1 MAPDYPN
8 CYDSPYQREEARAP
22 REAIGNTQAYP
33 ARKPGFLRGLFE
45 DLSFAQVVA
54 GAAAAATSVVLASK
68 IGIAGSVIGA
78 AVSSVVTV
86 VSSQIYRHFIT
97 TGAEKLKGA
106 YTGGDV
112 RESAYGAYA
121 AGGARVPG
129 DKPLGTGV
137 IGWSANAD
145 AAHEGGW
152 ESSACFKRSANCQ
165 PCAGTGAQMGA
176 RIAPERLRAR
186 AKAER
191 ASTQRKVIG
200 FSAIAAILAVAAC
213 VAIILL
219 STAGEGIG
227 TKPEAIFTA
236 PAATQDAPE
245 DAEGSATDSQ
255 TAEEPAQ
262 ADDSS
267 EQEGS
272 GQSPA
277 NDPSASDDQN
287 VGGATSSPDATTG
300 TEPDSSSGTG
310 GANSDDAA
318 GNTNSGDAPTGGSGT
333 ATGGAAQQAAR
344 R

>member
-8 CYDSPYQREEARAP
+8 CYDSPYQREEARTP
-22 REAIGNTQAYP
+22 HEAIGNTQAYP

-86 VSSQIYRHFIT
+86 VSSQVYRHFIT
-97 TGAEKLKGA
+97 TGAEKLKGV
-106 YTGGDV
+106 YTGGD
-112 RESAYGAYA
+112 EHAGGYGTYA
-121 AGGARVPG
+121 AGGAYASGR
-129 DKPLGTGV
+129 
-137 IGWSANAD
+137 ACD
-145 AAHEGGW
+145 ARFEHRPDGQLSSGNGMQAGG
-152 ESSACFKRSANCQ
+152 
-165 PCAGTGAQMGA
+165 

-200 FSAIAAILAVAAC
+200 FSAIAAILAVVAC

-219 STAGEGIG
+219 GTAGEGLG

-236 PAATQDAPE
+236 PVATQDTPE
-245 DAEGSATDSQ
+245 GTEDTTAHDQ
-255 TAEEPAQ
+255 TAEKPEQ
-262 ADDSS
+262 TGDSS
-267 EQEGS
+267 EQEDS
-272 GQSPA
+272 EQPPA
-277 NDPSASDDQN
+277 DEPSADGSQN
-287 VGGATSSPDATTG
+287 AGGTAPSPDTTPGTG
-300 TEPDSSSGTG
+300 TDGSVGTG
-310 GANSDDAA
+310 DANSGDAA
-318 GNTNSGDAPTGGSGT
+318 GNTDSGDASTGGTDT
-333 ATGGAAQQAAR
+333 AAGNATQQPTR

>member
-8 CYDSPYQREEARAP
+8 CYDSPYQREEARTP
-22 REAIGNTQAYP
+22 HEAIGNTQAYP

-86 VSSQIYRHFIT
+86 VSSQVYRHFIT

-106 YTGGDV
+106 YTGGD
-112 RESAYGAYA
+112 EHAGGYGAYA
-121 AGGARVPG
+121 AGSAYASGRACGARFEHRPDG
-129 DKPLGTGV
+129 QLSSGNGMQ
-137 IGWSANAD
+137 A
-145 AAHEGGW
+145 GG
-152 ESSACFKRSANCQ
+152 
-165 PCAGTGAQMGA
+165 

-200 FSAIAAILAVAAC
+200 FSAIAAILAVVAC

-219 STAGEGIG
+219 GTAGEGLG

-236 PAATQDAPE
+236 PAATQDEPE

-255 TAEEPAQ
+255 AAEEPAQ

-267 EQEGS
+267 KQEGS

-277 NDPSASDDQN
+277 DDPSAGDDQN
-287 VGGATSSPDATTG
+287 TGGATSSPDTTPGTG
-300 TEPDSSSGTG
+300 TDGSVGTG
-310 GANSDDAA
+310 DANSGDAA
-318 GNTNSGDAPTGGSGT
+318 GNTDSGDASTGGTDT
-333 ATGGAAQQAAR
+333 AAGNATQQPTR

>member
-8 CYDSPYQREEARAP
+8 RYDAPYQREEAHAP
-22 REAIGNTQAYP
+22 HEAIGNTQAYP
-33 ARKPGFLRGLFE
+33 AKKPGFLRGLFE

-106 YTGGDV
+106 YTGGDGHAG
-112 RESAYGAYA
+112 AYGAYA
-121 AGGARVPG
+121 AGGAHAG

-145 AAHEGGW
+145 AAHEGGR
-152 ESSACFKRSANCQ
+152 ESSVRAERSANCQ

-200 FSAIAAILAVAAC
+200 FSAIAAILAVVAC

-219 STAGEGIG
+219 GTAGEGLG

-236 PAATQDAPE
+236 PVATQDTPE
-245 DAEGSATDSQ
+245 GTEDTTAHDQ
-255 TAEEPAQ
+255 TAEKPEQ
-262 ADDSS
+262 TDDSS
-267 EQEGS
+267 EQES
-272 GQSPA
+272 SEQPPA
-277 NDPSASDDQN
+277 DEPSADGSQN
-287 VGGATSSPDATTG
+287 AGGTAPSPDTTPGTG
-300 TEPDSSSGTG
+300 TDGSVGTG
-310 GANSDDAA
+310 DANSGDAA
-318 GNTNSGDAPTGGSGT
+318 GNTDSGDASTGGTGT
-333 ATGGAAQQAAR
+333 AAGDATQQPTR

>member
-8 CYDSPYQREEARAP
+8 RFDVPYQREEMRAP
-22 REAIGNTQAYP
+22 HEAIGNTQAYP
-33 ARKPGFLRGLFE
+33 AKKPGFLRGLFE

-200 FSAIAAILAVAAC
+200 FSAIAAILAVVAC

-219 STAGEGIG
+219 GTAGEGLG

-236 PAATQDAPE
+236 PVATQDTPE
-245 DAEGSATDSQ
+245 GTEDTTAHDQ
-255 TAEEPAQ
+255 TAEKPEQ
-262 ADDSS
+262 TDDSS
-267 EQEGS
+267 EQEDS
-272 GQSPA
+272 EQPPA
-277 NDPSASDDQN
+277 DEPSADGSQN
-287 VGGATSSPDATTG
+287 AGGTAPSPDTTPGTG
-300 TEPDSSSGTG
+300 TDGSVGTG
-310 GANSDDAA
+310 DANSGDAA
-318 GNTNSGDAPTGGSGT
+318 GNTDSGDASTGGTGT
-333 ATGGAAQQAAR
+333 AAGDATQQPTR